1 MLITP
6 FRDLRTCNDKLVS
19 FIEKAGV
26 LAEALDVKS
35 SLPEPLSVHRVRGQ
49 ATLVVAQSVLVTAV
63 FESHTKYWM
72 IMSHL

>member
-19 FIEKAGV
+19 FIEKARV

-35 SLPEPLSVHRVRGQ
+35 SLPEHLSVQRVRGQ
-49 ATLVVAQSVLVTAV
+49 QL
-63 FESHTKYWM
+63 
-72 IMSHL
+72 

>member
-19 FIEKAGV
+19 FIEKARV

-35 SLPEPLSVHRVRGQ
+35 SLPEHLYVHRVRGQ
-49 ATLVVAQSVLVTAV
+49 QL
-63 FESHTKYWM
+63 
-72 IMSHL
+72 